1 MTTEAAIGDW
11 WFLIHRIQRSS
22 LKGQNPIIDS
32 IPTKPMSVKNA
43 KKKKNVSLQPLAA
56 VALWPPLWDS
66 LLFFLPRWGQLTS
79 HRNVPWMSQRVG
91 SSSSPT
97 CHGPRAR
104 QMNIWMRWKFR
115 DGKAKWWIPHWCVFY
130 MCWPS
135 SLTSHRLVKM
145 LTSSEMCIC
154 YTKKRDEEWNFD
166 IQRMLNPGWEL
177 PTFDR
182 RKKNAIDD
190 SCRPGPGHVKHD
202 KQHNNTCNSRNVS
215 GSW

>member
-1 MTTEAAIGDW
+1 MTTEAAIGYW
-11 WFLIHRIQRSS
+11 WFVIHRIQRSS

-32 IPTKPMSVKNA
+32 IPTKPMSVKNT
-43 KKKKNVSLQPLAA
+43 KKSVSLQPLAA
-56 VALWPPLWDS
+56 VALWQPLWDS

-130 MCWPS
+130 MCWPKPS
-135 SLTSHRLVKM
+135 GCQDAH
-145 LTSSEMCIC
+145 
-154 YTKKRDEEWNFD
+154 F
-166 IQRMLNPGWEL
+166 
-177 PTFDR
+177 F
-182 RKKNAIDD
+182 
-190 SCRPGPGHVKHD
+190 
-202 KQHNNTCNSRNVS
+202 RNVYLLHKEAWPRMKLWHPNNEKS
-215 GSW
+215 RLGTAHLQPSKKECNRWLLQAGTRTCITR